1 MKNVPEDAQ
10 PTDGRHRVSA
20 GAPGG
25 GLAQTGWDGVFEE
38 TPGGLRGQRAPDGT
52 RYYQNDGDGSM
63 AADATPT
70 VIIHEFGHVIGLGDD
85 RDDNGNVVSGRD
97 RTLMAGGSTNS
108 DGTRNTSSSKLRI
121 DKALVGRIGDQLAN
135 LGKIT
140 CGQAWNGTFNGTGE
154 NRGIAT
160 CPDPSSHSGTFTMT
174 VKPGGKAT
182 LSGHIVNTS
191 VCVSGFTTEADFSL
205 EGKKTRSAIS
215 FPASGTFPFDVNLQV
230 RGDRATGTSTANPG
244 GDGVYFVT
252 LNFTADCQTCDEN
265 VG

>member
-1 MKNVPEDAQ
+1 MPADASGIM
-10 PTDGRHRVSA
+10 P
-20 GAPGG
+20 
-25 GLAQTGWDGVFEE
+25 
-38 TPGGLRGQRAPDGT
+38 
-52 RYYQNDGDGSM
+52 
-63 AADATPT
+63 ADATPT
-70 VIIHEFGHVIGLGDD
+70 VINHEIGHLIGLGDD
-85 RDDNGNVVSGRD
+85 RTDDGNALPTREK
-97 RTLMAGGSTNS
+97 TLMVGGAKLP
-108 DGTRNTSSSKLRI
+108 DGTFTNANSKLKI
-121 DKALVGRIGDQLAN
+121 DKQLVDRIGDQLAN

-140 CGQAWNGTFNGTGE
+140 CGQAWNGTLNGTGE

-160 CPDPSSHSGTFTMT
+160 CPDPSSHTGTFTMT

-191 VCVSGFTTEADFSL
+191 VCVGGFTTEADFSL

-252 LNFTADCQTCDEN
+252 LNFTADCQTCDED